1 MQHIHRVRTANEDG
15 THYND
20 GLFFMTK
27 ADAIAATLNSDGE
40 KDNWK
45 QYSVISVYESEEYDP
60 NIFKRHT
67 ALAKLTEEEKVLLGL
82 V

>member
-27 ADAIAATLNSDGE
+27 ADAIAATLTADGE

-45 QYSVISVYESEEYDP
+45 QYSVISVYESGEYDP
-60 NIFKRHT
+60 NIIKRNA
-67 ALAKLTEEEKVLLGL
+67 ALAKLSDEEKTLLGL